1 MDLIVEPTEYL
12 SGDVVVPG
20 DKSISHRA
28 LMLGSL
34 SEGQTDITHFLPG
47 LDCLS
52 TLNIF
57 RQLGVQIT
65 EHSETSLSIQG
76 VGLNGLRDPGPIRLD
91 CGNSGTTLR
100 LMAGILAAQSFSST
114 LTGDEGLTKRPM
126 QRIVTP
132 LREMGAD
139 IRGRLAHQDCYPPIE
154 IEPVSRLKSI
164 NYVMPLASAQLKSSL
179 LLAGLCGQAPV
190 RVHEPLRSR
199 DHTERMMQA
208 FGVPLKISRYAVEF
222 EPVKSLKAT
231 SVSIPGD
238 ISSAAF
244 LMVGAAM
251 SPGSELWIRGVG
263 INPTRTGIIDLLKQM
278 GAEIEILNV
287 KPGVE
292 PIADLNIIGKQL
304 VGIDVPLEVVVR
316 AIDEFPAFFIAAA
329 SATGRTTLKGALE
342 LRVKESDR
350 IHKMA
355 IGLRQLGI
363 TVFEQPDGLI
373 VEGGSFQG
381 GEIDCDGDHRIAMA
395 FAMAALQAEGP
406 IKIRKCDNIL
416 TSFPNFVELIQSI
429 GLNIS
434 RESE

>member
-1 MDLIVEPTEYL
+1 
-12 SGDVVVPG
+12 
-20 DKSISHRA
+20 
-28 LMLGSL
+28 
-34 SEGQTDITHFLPG
+34 
-47 LDCLS
+47 
-52 TLNIF
+52 
-57 RQLGVQIT
+57 
-65 EHSETSLSIQG
+65 
-76 VGLNGLRDPGPIRLD
+76 
-91 CGNSGTTLR
+91 
-100 LMAGILAAQSFSST
+100 
-114 LTGDEGLTKRPM
+114 
-126 QRIVTP
+126 
-132 LREMGAD
+132 
-139 IRGRLAHQDCYPPIE
+139 
-154 IEPVSRLKSI
+154 
-164 NYVMPLASAQLKSSL
+164 
-179 LLAGLCGQAPV
+179 
-190 RVHEPLRSR
+190 
-199 DHTERMMQA
+199 
-208 FGVPLKISRYAVEF
+208 
-222 EPVKSLKAT
+222 
-231 SVSIPGD
+231 
-238 ISSAAF
+238 
-244 LMVGAAM
+244 
-251 SPGSELWIRGVG
+251 
-263 INPTRTGIIDLLKQM
+263 M